1 MENKKISI
9 ASDHAGVS
17 LKELISKYLE
27 EEGHEV
33 INHGP
38 FNDESVDYP
47 DYAKKVTNDI
57 ISEET
62 KFGILVCGSGQGMA
76 ITANKQEGI
85 RAALCYSPEIA
96 KLSRLHNDCNVLTL
110 GSRFI
115 DSTNAIECISKF
127 INTPF
132 EGGRHQYRV
141 NKI

>member
-9 ASDHAGVS
+9 ASDHAGVA

-57 ISEET
+57 VSEET

-132 EGGRHQYRV
+132 EGGRHQNRV

>member
-57 ISEET
+57 VSEES

-132 EGGRHQYRV
+132 EGGRHQNRV

>member
-9 ASDHAGVS
+9 ASDHAGVA

-57 ISEET
+57 VSEET

-115 DSTNAIECISKF
+115 DSTNALECI
-127 INTPF
+127 
-132 EGGRHQYRV
+132 
-141 NKI
+141 